1 MVMSYKS
8 LIIHVEPTDAGRE
21 RIRVAVEIAR
31 SFDARVIGIGAR
43 ALNPMPDP
51 IGLSIVKLKQETTA
65 ELLQA
70 ELLFK
75 EETGALGDASLWI
88 SEIDFPTEV
97 LLKHASGAD
106 LIVAARNVEG
116 NPAETQAGSADLIMA
131 AGLPLLTVPAGARPD
146 FRTIIVAWKDT
157 REARRA
163 ITEALPFLKRAETVR
178 VLRIGPG
185 DDEAQG
191 VSEITERLRWNGVPA
206 EAETRMRVQE
216 TVASDLLA
224 AANELSAGLIVA
236 GGYGHS
242 RLREWVL
249 GGVTQGLLEQSSRC
263 VLFSH

>member
-1 MVMSYKS
+1 
-8 LIIHVEPTDAGRE
+8 
-21 RIRVAVEIAR
+21 
-31 SFDARVIGIGAR
+31 
-43 ALNPMPDP
+43 
-51 IGLSIVKLKQETTA
+51 
-65 ELLQA
+65 
-70 ELLFK
+70 
-75 EETGALGDASLWI
+75 
-88 SEIDFPTEV
+88 
-97 LLKHASGAD
+97 
-106 LIVAARNVEG
+106 
-116 NPAETQAGSADLIMA
+116 MA